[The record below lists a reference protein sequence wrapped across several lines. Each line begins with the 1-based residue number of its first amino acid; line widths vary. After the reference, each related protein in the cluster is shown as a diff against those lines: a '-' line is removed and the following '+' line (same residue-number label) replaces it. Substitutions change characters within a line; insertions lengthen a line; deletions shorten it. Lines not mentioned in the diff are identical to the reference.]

1 MIDAV
6 SAGLHAVATRSPVAF
21 PLVFAAGAA
30 TSVGPCAAPRY
41 VALAALVNA
50 SRRPWR
56 IVAAFAAGLVGA
68 YVVLGAAAG
77 ALGAL
82 WSASRL
88 VYAALAIALSVAGI
102 ATLLR
107 GGGGSH
113 VHEAS
118 AADDAGTGTN
128 AGRASLGGTFLLGAS
143 SAFVVSPCC
152 TPIVAG
158 IAGLTTASGHTGT
171 GVALLA
177 TFACGHALPVV
188 SAGALGTRVA
198 RALRHLA
205 ASHAPAVVSG
215 TLMLALAAYY
225 GVLA

>member
-6 SAGLHAVATRSPVAF
+6 SAGLQAVATRSPLAF
-21 PLVFAAGAA
+21 PLVFAAGAV

-50 SRRPWR
+50 SQRPWR
-56 IVAAFAAGLVGA
+56 IVATFAAGLVGA
-68 YVVLGAAAG
+68 YVVLGVAAG
-77 ALGAL
+77 TVGAL
-82 WSASRL
+82 WSASGL
-88 VYAALAIALSVAGI
+88 VYAALAVVLAVAGI
-102 ATLLR
+102 ATLVR
-107 GGGGSH
+107 GSRATH
-113 VHEAS
+113 VHED
-118 AADDAGTGTN
+118 AAMR
-128 AGRASLGGTFLLGAS
+128 RASVRTSAGGTFLLGAS

-158 IAGLTTASGHTGT
+158 IAGLTTASGHTAH

-188 SAGALGTRVA
+188 LAGALGTRVA
-198 RALRHLA
+198 RALRSLA
-205 ASHAPAVVSG
+205 ASHAPAVVAG

>member
-6 SAGLHAVATRSPVAF
+6 TAGLQAVATRSPLAY
-21 PLVFAAGAA
+21 PLVFAAGAL
-30 TSVGPCAAPRY
+30 TSIGPCAAPRY

-50 SRRPWR
+50 SRRPAR
-56 IVAAFAAGLVGA
+56 TVAGFVAGLIGA
-68 YVVLGAAAG
+68 YVVVGAAAG
-77 ALGAL
+77 ALGTL

-88 VYAALAIALSVAGI
+88 VYAALAAILAIAGI

-107 GGGGSH
+107 GGGASH
-113 VHEAS
+113 VHH
-118 AADDAGTGTN
+118 DTNVHHAG
-128 AGRASLGGTFLLGAS
+128 AQASLGGTFLLGAS
-143 SAFVVSPCC
+143 SALIVSPCC

-158 IAGLTTASGHTGT
+158 IAGLTTASGHGGQ

-177 TFACGHALPVV
+177 AFACGHALPIVF
-188 SAGALGTRVA
+188 AGAIGTRVA
-198 RALRHLA
+198 SGLRHVM
-205 ASHAPAVVSG
+205 ASHAPATVAG

>member
-1 MIDAV
+1 VIDAV
-6 SAGLHAVATRSPVAF
+6 SAGLHAVAMRSPLAF
-21 PLVFAAGAA
+21 PLVFAAGAV

-56 IVAAFAAGLVGA
+56 IVGAFAAGLVGA
-68 YVVLGAAAG
+68 YVALGVAAG
-77 ALGAL
+77 TVGAL

-88 VYAALAIALSVAGI
+88 VYAALAVALALAGI
-102 ATLLR
+102 ATVLR
-107 GGGGSH
+107 GGGASH
-113 VHEAS
+113 VHERS
-118 AADDAGTGTN
+118 AAVGIGAAAA
-128 AGRASLGGTFLLGAS
+128 AGRTSLGGTLLLGAS

>member
-6 SAGLHAVATRSPVAF
+6 SAGLHAVATRSPLAY
-21 PLVFAAGAA
+21 PLVFAAGAV
-30 TSVGPCAAPRY
+30 TSIGPCAAPRY

-50 SRRPWR
+50 SRRPTG
-56 IVAAFAAGLVGA
+56 IIAAFVAGLVGA

-77 ALGAL
+77 AVGAL

-88 VYAALAIALSVAGI
+88 VYAALAVFLAIAGVV
-102 ATLLR
+102 TLLR
-107 GGGGSH
+107 GGAPH
-113 VHEAS
+113 AHRS
-118 AADDAGTGTN
+118 ARAQDAG
-128 AGRASLGGTFLLGAS
+128 ARASLGGTFLLGAS

-152 TPIVAG
+152 TPVVAG
-158 IAGLTTASGHTGT
+158 IAGLTTASGHTGE

-177 TFACGHALPVV
+177 AFASGHALPIV

-198 RALRHLA
+198 RGLRHVS
-205 ASHAPAVVSG
+205 ASHAPAVVAG

>member
-6 SAGLHAVATRSPVAF
+6 SAGLNAVATRSPLAF
-21 PLVFAAGAA
+21 PLVFAAGAV

-56 IVAAFAAGLVGA
+56 IVAAFAAGLIGA
-68 YVVLGAAAG
+68 YVVLGVATG
-77 ALGAL
+77 TVGAL
-82 WSASRL
+82 WSASGL
-88 VYAALAIALSVAGI
+88 VYAALAVALAVAGI
-102 ATLLR
+102 ATLVR
-107 GGGGSH
+107 GGGASH
-113 VHEAS
+113 MHEDAAVLRGDVRAS
-118 AADDAGTGTN
+118 A
-128 AGRASLGGTFLLGAS
+128 GGTFLLGAS
-143 SAFVVSPCC
+143 SAFLVSPCC

-158 IAGLTTASGHTGT
+158 IAGLTTASGHTAN

-188 SAGALGTRVA
+188 FAGAVGTRVA
-198 RALRHLA
+198 DTVRGLA
-205 ASHAPAVVSG
+205 ASHAPAVVAG

>member
-6 SAGLHAVATRSPVAF
+6 SAGLHAVATRSPLAY
-21 PLVFAAGAA
+21 PLVFAAGAL

-56 IVAAFAAGLVGA
+56 IIVAFAAGLVGA
-68 YVVLGAAAG
+68 YVLLGAAAG
-77 ALGAL
+77 VVGAL
-82 WSASRL
+82 WSASRI
-88 VYAALAIALSVAGI
+88 VYAALAVVLAVAGI
-102 ATLLR
+102 LTLLR
-107 GGGGSH
+107 GGASPE
-113 VHEAS
+113 HEC
-118 AADDAGTGTN
+118 AAGRDAG
-128 AGRASLGGTFLLGAS
+128 ARASLGGTFLLGAS

-152 TPIVAG
+152 TPVVAG
-158 IAGLTTASGHTGT
+158 IAGLTTASGRTAD

-177 TFACGHALPVV
+177 AFACGHVLPIVV
-188 SAGALGTRVA
+188 AGALGTRVA
-198 RALRHLA
+198 RSLRSLT

>member
-6 SAGLHAVATRSPVAF
+6 SAGLHAVATRSPLAY
-21 PLVFAAGAA
+21 PLVFAAGAV
-30 TSVGPCAAPRY
+30 TSIGPCAAPRY

-50 SRRPWR
+50 SRRPLH
-56 IVAAFAAGLVGA
+56 IIAAFVAGLVGA

-88 VYAALAIALSVAGI
+88 IYAALAVVLAVTGI

-107 GGGGSH
+107 GGAPHAHDGAQAH
-113 VHEAS
+113 H
-118 AADDAGTGTN
+118 ADA
-128 AGRASLGGTFLLGAS
+128 RASLGGTFLLGAS

-152 TPIVAG
+152 TPVVAG
-158 IAGLTTASGHTGT
+158 IAGLTTASGHTGA
-171 GVALLA
+171 GVALMSA
-177 TFACGHALPVV
+177 FACGHALPLVT
-188 SAGALGTRVA
+188 AGALGSRVA
-198 RALRHLA
+198 RGLRLLA
-205 ASHAPAVVSG
+205 ASHASAVIAG
-215 TLMLALAAYY
+215 ALMLALAAYY